1 MKKKDLVESIS
12 KQCDISKTTASDAI
26 DIIFQSITDAINNDE
41 KVDIKG
47 FGSFNISD
55 RKARK
60 GRNPHTGEE
69 IEIKAS
75 RVPTFK
81 ASKTLK
87 DYCNK
92 YMIREYFN

>member
-81 ASKTLK
+81 ASKILK

-92 YMIREYFN
+92 

>member
-12 KQCDISKTTASDAI
+12 KQCDISKTTATDAI
-26 DIIFQSITDAINNDE
+26 DIIFQSISDAINNDE

-81 ASKTLK
+81 ASKSLK

-92 YMIREYFN
+92 

>member
-12 KQCDISKTTASDAI
+12 KQCDISKTTASNAI

-92 YMIREYFN
+92 

>member
-26 DIIFQSITDAINNDE
+26 DIIFQSISDAINNDE

-60 GRNPHTGEE
+60 GRNPQTGEE

-81 ASKTLK
+81 ASKSLK

-92 YMIREYFN
+92 

>member
-55 RKARK
+55 RKDRK

-81 ASKTLK
+81 ASKSLK

-92 YMIREYFN
+92 

>member
-47 FGSFNISD
+47 FGSFNIRD

-81 ASKTLK
+81 ASKSLK

-92 YMIREYFN
+92 

>member
-26 DIIFQSITDAINNDE
+26 DIIFQSISYAINNDE

-55 RKARK
+55 RQARK
-60 GRNPHTGEE
+60 GRNPQTGEE
-69 IEIKAS
+69 IDIKAS

-81 ASKTLK
+81 ASKSLK

-92 YMIREYFN
+92 

>member
-1 MKKKDLVESIS
+1 MKKKDLAESIS

-81 ASKTLK
+81 ASKSLK

-92 YMIREYFN
+92 

>member
-26 DIIFQSITDAINNDE
+26 NIIFQSITDAINNDE

-81 ASKTLK
+81 ASKSLK

-92 YMIREYFN
+92 

>member
-26 DIIFQSITDAINNDE
+26 DIIFRSITDAINNDE

-92 YMIREYFN
+92 

>member
-81 ASKTLK
+81 ASKSLK

-92 YMIREYFN
+92 

>member
-1 MKKKDLVESIS
+1 MKKKDLAESIS

-81 ASKTLK
+81 AFKSLK

-92 YMIREYFN
+92 

>member
-60 GRNPHTGEE
+60 GRNPQTGEE
-69 IEIKAS
+69 IDIKAS

-81 ASKTLK
+81 ASKSLK

-92 YMIREYFN
+92 

>member
-81 ASKTLK
+81 ASKSVK

-92 YMIREYFN
+92 

>member
-26 DIIFQSITDAINNDE
+26 DIIFQSISDAINNDE

-60 GRNPHTGEE
+60 GRNPQTGEE
-69 IEIKAS
+69 IDIKAS

-81 ASKTLK
+81 ASKSLK

-92 YMIREYFN
+92 

>member
-60 GRNPHTGEE
+60 GRNPHTGEK

-92 YMIREYFN
+92 

>member
-1 MKKKDLVESIS
+1 MYKKKKKKDLVESIS

-26 DIIFQSITDAINNDE
+26 DIIFQSITDALNNDE

-60 GRNPHTGEE
+60 GRNPQTGEE
-69 IEIKAS
+69 IDIKAS

-81 ASKTLK
+81 ASKSLK

-92 YMIREYFN
+92 

>member
-12 KQCDISKTTASDAI
+12 KQCDISKATATDAI

-81 ASKTLK
+81 ASKSLK

-92 YMIREYFN
+92 

>member
-12 KQCDISKTTASDAI
+12 KQCEISKTTASYAI

-81 ASKTLK
+81 ASKSLK

-92 YMIREYFN
+92 

>member
-26 DIIFQSITDAINNDE
+26 DIIFQSITDALNNDE

-81 ASKTLK
+81 ASKSLK

-92 YMIREYFN
+92 

>member
-12 KQCDISKTTASDAI
+12 KQCDISKATASDAI
-26 DIIFQSITDAINNDE
+26 DRIFQSITDALKNDE

-60 GRNPHTGEE
+60 GRNPQTGEE
-69 IEIKAS
+69 IDIKAS

-81 ASKTLK
+81 ASKSLK

-92 YMIREYFN
+92 

>member
-26 DIIFQSITDAINNDE
+26 DTIFQSITDAINNDE

-81 ASKTLK
+81 ASKSLK

-92 YMIREYFN
+92 

>member
-81 ASKTLK
+81 AAKSLK

-92 YMIREYFN
+92 

>member
-12 KQCDISKTTASDAI
+12 KQCDISKTTATDAI
-26 DIIFQSITDAINNDE
+26 DIIFQSISDAINNDE

-92 YMIREYFN
+92 

>member
-12 KQCDISKTTASDAI
+12 KQCDISKATATDAI
-26 DIIFQSITDAINNDE
+26 DIIFQSITDALNNDE

-60 GRNPHTGEE
+60 GRNPHTGET
-69 IEIKAS
+69 INIAAK
-75 RVPTFK
+75 RVPAFK
-81 ASKTLK
+81 ASGKLK
-87 DYCNK
+87 ES
-92 YMIREYFN
+92 IQ

>member
-12 KQCDISKTTASDAI
+12 KQCDISKATASDEI
-26 DIIFQSITDAINNDE
+26 DIIFQTITDALNNDE

-60 GRNPHTGEE
+60 GRNPQTGEE
-69 IEIKAS
+69 IDIKAS

-81 ASKTLK
+81 ASKSLK

-92 YMIREYFN
+92 

>member
-26 DIIFQSITDAINNDE
+26 DIIFQSITDAISNDE

-81 ASKTLK
+81 ASKSLK

-92 YMIREYFN
+92 

>member
-26 DIIFQSITDAINNDE
+26 DILFQSISDAINNDE

-81 ASKTLK
+81 ASKSLK

-92 YMIREYFN
+92 

>member
-1 MKKKDLVESIS
+1 MYKKMKKKDLVESIS

-81 ASKTLK
+81 ASKSLK

-92 YMIREYFN
+92 

>member
-75 RVPTFK
+75 RAPTFK
-81 ASKTLK
+81 ASKSLK

-92 YMIREYFN
+92 

>member
-12 KQCDISKTTASDAI
+12 KRCDISKTTASDAI
-26 DIIFQSITDAINNDE
+26 DIIFQSITDALNNDE

-81 ASKTLK
+81 ASKSLK

-92 YMIREYFN
+92 

>member
-12 KQCDISKTTASDAI
+12 KQCDISKTTATDAI
-26 DIIFQSITDAINNDE
+26 DIIFQSITDALNNDE

-81 ASKTLK
+81 ASKSLK

-92 YMIREYFN
+92 

>member
-26 DIIFQSITDAINNDE
+26 DIIFQSISDAINNDE

-81 ASKTLK
+81 ASKSLK

-92 YMIREYFN
+92 

>member
-26 DIIFQSITDAINNDE
+26 DIIFQSITDAIKNDE

-60 GRNPHTGEE
+60 GRTPHTGEE

-81 ASKTLK
+81 ASKSLK

-92 YMIREYFN
+92 